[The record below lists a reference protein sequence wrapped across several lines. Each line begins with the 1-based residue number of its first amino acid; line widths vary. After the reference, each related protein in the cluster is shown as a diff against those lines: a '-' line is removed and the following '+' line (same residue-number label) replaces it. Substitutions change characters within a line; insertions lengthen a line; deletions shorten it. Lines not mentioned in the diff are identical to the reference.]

1 MLCGRRS
8 THPGL
13 WLSLERRYDLRTAG
27 IHTMT
32 GAMQRINQVRKV
44 LGRNDRWTLIQ
55 ASDSPSI
62 QRWSWKC
69 GCLIEC
75 TGNGRNHEAVF
86 DWNPCGGHPESGDVE
101 CLRAQQS
108 PQSF

>member
-1 MLCGRRS
+1 
-8 THPGL
+8 
-13 WLSLERRYDLRTAG
+13 
-27 IHTMT
+27 MT

-62 QRWSWKC
+62 QRWTWKC

-86 DWNPCGGHPESGDVE
+86 DWNPCGGHPESGYVE
-101 CLRAQQS
+101 CSRAQQS
-108 PQSF
+108 PPSA